1 MRILIAI
8 DGSHY
13 GDAALDYVMKHLT
26 QFGGPPELS
35 LIHVA
40 LAAPPRAAGAVG
52 AEILESYYRHEHDT
66 ALAPARARLAAAGLQ
81 AAEIQVVGS
90 PGRLIAQHATDGRF
104 DLAVM
109 GSHGH
114 GALAGLVMG
123 STVTTVLAASK
134 VPLLIVR

>member
-13 GDAALDYVMKHLT
+13 GDAALDYLLKHMA
-26 QFGGPPELS
+26 QFGGSPELA

-66 ALAPARARLAAAGLQ
+66 ALAPARTRLAAAGVQ
-81 AAEIQVVGS
+81 ATEIALVGS
-90 PGRLIAQHATDGRF
+90 PGRLIAQQATEGKF
-104 DLAVM
+104 DLVVM

-123 STVTTVLAASK
+123 STVNTVLAACK
-134 VPLLIVR
+134 VALQIVR

>member
-13 GDAALDYVMKHLT
+13 GDAALDYVLKHLA
-26 QFGGPPELS
+26 QFGEVPELA

-66 ALAPARARLAAAGLQ
+66 ALAPARERLAAAGHQ
-81 AAEIQVVGS
+81 ATEIKVVGS
-90 PGRLIAQHATDGRF
+90 PGRLIAQQATEGQF
-104 DLAVM
+104 DLVVM

-123 STVTTVLAASK
+123 STVSTVLAASK

>member
-13 GDAALDYVMKHLT
+13 GDAALGYVLEHLA
-26 QFGGPPELS
+26 QFGEAPALA

-81 AAEIQVVGS
+81 AQEIKVVGS
-90 PGRLIAQHATDGRF
+90 PGRSIAQQASDGHF
-104 DLAVM
+104 DLVVM

-123 STVTTVLAASK
+123 STVSTVLAACK

>member
-13 GDAALDYVMKHLT
+13 GDAALDYVLKHLT
-26 QFGGPPELS
+26 QFGPGPELA

-40 LAAPPRAAGAVG
+40 LAAPPRAASAVG
-52 AEILESYYRHEHDT
+52 VEILESYYRQEHDT
-66 ALAPARARLAAAGLQ
+66 ALAAARQRLSAAGHPVT
-81 AAEIQVVGS
+81 EILLVGS
-90 PGRLIAQHATDGRF
+90 PGRLIAQQATEGQF
-104 DLAVM
+104 DLVVM

-123 STVTTVLAASK
+123 SAVSTVLAASK

>member
-13 GDAALDYVMKHLT
+13 GDAALDYVLKHLT
-26 QFGGPPELS
+26 QFGESPELA

-66 ALAPARARLAAAGLQ
+66 ALAPARARLATAGLQ
-81 AAEIQVVGS
+81 ASEIRVVGS
-90 PGRLIAQHATDGRF
+90 PGRSIAQHASDGRF
-104 DLAVM
+104 DLVVM

-123 STVTTVLAASK
+123 STVSTVLAACK

>member
-13 GDAALDYVMKHLT
+13 GDAALDYVLKHLT
-26 QFGGPPELS
+26 QFGETPELT

-40 LAAPPRAAGAVG
+40 LAAPPRAASAVG
-52 AEILESYYRHEHDT
+52 AEILESYYRQEHDT
-66 ALAPARARLAAAGLQ
+66 ALAPARERLAAAGLQ
-81 AAEIQVVGS
+81 ATEIKVVGS
-90 PGRLIAQHATDGRF
+90 PGRLIAQQATDGQF
-104 DLAVM
+104 DLVVM

-123 STVTTVLAASK
+123 STVSTVLATSK